1 LWKQVVVFFI
11 VNQWGRLALL
21 ATILWGLWYWN
32 SDYLIQSV
40 YPDGRDR
47 VLRVVGLG
55 IYPLTLWALA
65 SLGVLL
71 HKPNWFLRWWRW
83 WLAAV
88 ITITAIQAA
97 LGAVH
102 GPEGIVA
109 EGTFGGEVG
118 QWLWGSYIQGF
129 SLVLGLTVLASVF
142 LWPGPSYRAALAT
155 LRSMG
160 RLALA
165 SLRALGQLVLR
176 TAKATGRGMG
186 KLALA
191 SLRALRQFVLRTAE
205 ATGRGM
211 MMLARSSAR
220 TAWPGVK
227 SIARPPR
234 RQRPA
239 PPENATAAVAQDLAN
254 PKVVE
259 TEQGDEEELP
269 PQDIAFLEKDMDNL
283 LEREPAKST
292 SISVI
297 NGKQGAPPTS
307 IHKRNLPSVD
317 FLEQAPSAMVTEE
330 ETQGVA
336 SKIEETLSNHGVQV
350 TVDQIRPGPTV
361 TLYGL
366 SPGWIRRIREV
377 KERDTEGNILKD
389 SRGKPIVTRKE
400 ERTRVRV
407 DSIVAREK
415 DMALALAAPSL
426 RIQAPVPGE
435 SVVGIE
441 VPNQNPVLVSLRSVM
456 ESQQFQD
463 VTSKDGF
470 ALGLGQ
476 GTGGES
482 VVVDIRQLPHLLIA
496 GSTGSGKSV
505 CMNTLIVS
513 LAAQASPERLRLLLI
528 DPKRVELTPYNGL
541 PHLVAPVVVD
551 TEPAVRALKGMM
563 REMFRRYRR
572 LEKLKVRNIEGYHR
586 HPNALEP
593 MPYVVIAVDELADL
607 MMSAS
612 YEVEQ
617 TLTRLAQ
624 LGRATGIHLIVA
636 TQRPSVDVVTGLIK
650 ANFPS
655 RISFAVVSQV
665 DSRTILDAVGAERL
679 LGKGDMLFLSSDTP
693 KQQRVQGAFVSDH
706 EIGRLVDFWRM
717 QEGPPTLQFDLEP
730 EQGDRQDAAWD
741 GEAGGGSRDEML
753 DKAVELASRYSHLS
767 TSLLQRRL
775 RIGYPRAA
783 RLMDQLEDEGVISPG
798 EPGKS
803 REVIKRQE

>member
-1 LWKQVVVFFI
+1 MGVLGVLLGKQVPKRPLWKQAVVFFTL
-11 VNQWGRLALL
+11 NRWGRLALL
-21 ATILWGLWYWN
+21 SVILWGLWNWK
-32 SDYLIQSV
+32 SDYLILDV
-40 YPDGRDR
+40 YPDSRDQ
-47 VLRVVGLG
+47 VLRAVGLG
-55 IYPLTLWALA
+55 LYPLTLWALVA
-65 SLGVLL
+65 LGALI
-71 HKPNWFLRWWRW
+71 HRPQWFLQWWRW
-83 WLAAV
+83 WLATAAM
-88 ITITAIQAA
+88 TTAIQVA

-102 GPEGIVA
+102 GPDGVVA
-109 EGTFGGEVG
+109 EATFGGEAG
-118 QWLWGSYIQGF
+118 QWLWGSYAQG
-129 SLVLGLTVLASVF
+129 LPLALGLAVLASVV
-142 LWPGPSYRAALAT
+142 LWPKPSYRAALAT

-160 RLALA
+160 GLALA
-165 SLRALGQLVLR
+165 SLRAMGQLILR
-176 TAKATGRGMG
+176 TAKAGGRGT
-186 KLALA
+186 LI
-191 SLRALRQFVLRTAE
+191 
-205 ATGRGM
+205 
-211 MMLARSSAR
+211 LARSSAQ
-220 TAWPGVK
+220 TAWSGVK
-227 SIARPPR
+227 SIATPRR

-239 PPENATAAVAQDLAN
+239 SPEDATVAVGQKPADLEVATTDQ
-254 PKVVE
+254 E
-259 TEQGDEEELP
+259 DEEELP
-269 PQDIAFLEKDMDNL
+269 PQDVAFFEEDMDDL
-283 LEREPAKST
+283 LEEEPAEATST
-292 SISVI
+292 SAL
-297 NGKQGAPPTS
+297 NGKQDVPLS
-307 IHKRNLPSVD
+307 SVHKWALPSVD
-317 FLEQAPSAMVTEE
+317 FLEQTPPAVVTEE
-330 ETQGVA
+330 ETQEVA
-336 SKIEETLSNHGVQV
+336 SRIEETLRNHGVQV
-350 TVDQIRPGPTV
+350 TVDQIKPGPTV

-366 SPGWIRRIREV
+366 SPGWIRRVREV
-377 KERDTEGNILKD
+377 KERDAEGNVVKD
-389 SRGKPIVTRKE
+389 SRGKAVVVRKE
-400 ERTRVRV
+400 EQTRVRV

-441 VPNQNPVLVSLRSVM
+441 VPNKKPVLVSLRSVM
-456 ESQQFQD
+456 ESQSFKD
-463 VTSKDGF
+463 VVSKEGF
-470 ALGLGQ
+470 ALSLGQ
-476 GTGGES
+476 GSGGDP
-482 VVVDIRQLPHLLIA
+482 VVADIRHLPHLLIA

-541 PHLVAPVVVD
+541 PHLVAPVFVD

-563 REMFRRYRR
+563 REMFRRYRQMEQ
-572 LEKLKVRNIEGYHR
+572 LGVRNIEGYHH
-586 HPNALEP
+586 HPQALEP

-665 DSRTILDAVGAERL
+665 DSRTILDGAGAERL
-679 LGKGDMLFLSSDTP
+679 LGKGDMLFLSGDTP
-693 KQQRVQGAFVSDH
+693 KPQRVQGAYVSDR

-730 EQGDRQDAAWD
+730 EQEDSHGAAWD
-741 GEAGGGSRDEML
+741 GEAGGGSRDEMM

-803 REVIKRQE
+803 REVTKRQE

>member
-1 LWKQVVVFFI
+1 MGVLGVLLGKRVPKRPLWKQVVVFFI
-11 VNQWGRLALL
+11 VNRWGRLALL
-21 ATILWGLWYWN
+21 ALILWGLWYWN
-32 SDYLIQSV
+32 SDYLIQDV

-47 VLRVVGLG
+47 VLRLVGFG
-55 IYPLTLWALA
+55 VFPLALWALA
-65 SLGVLL
+65 SLGAML
-71 HKPNWFLRWWRW
+71 HRPQWFLRWWRW
-83 WLAAV
+83 WLATA
-88 ITITAIQAA
+88 ITATAIQAG

-102 GPEGIVA
+102 GPDGVVA
-109 EGTFGGEVG
+109 EATFGGEVG
-118 QWLWGSYIQGF
+118 QWLWGSYIQGLP
-129 SLVLGLTVLASVF
+129 LVLGLIALASVF
-142 LWPGPSYRAALAT
+142 LWPRPSYHAALAT
-155 LRSMG
+155 LRSTG

-165 SLRALGQLVLR
+165 SLRALGQLILH
-176 TAKATGRGMG
+176 TARATGMGM
-186 KLALA
+186 L
-191 SLRALRQFVLRTAE
+191 V
-205 ATGRGM
+205 
-211 MMLARSSAR
+211 LARSSAR
-220 TAWPGVK
+220 AAWSGVK
-227 SIARPPR
+227 FIARPPR
-234 RQRPA
+234 RQHPA
-239 PPENATAAVAQDLAN
+239 SPRSTTATVAQEPADPEVA
-254 PKVVE
+254 E
-259 TEQGDEEELP
+259 ADQEDEEEVP
-269 PQDIAFLEKDMDNL
+269 PQDMASLEKDLDDL
-283 LEREPAKST
+283 LEKEPVKATST
-292 SISVI
+292 SVL
-297 NGKQGAPPTS
+297 NGKQDAPPTS
-307 IHKRNLPSVD
+307 IHKWNLPSVD
-317 FLEQAPSAMVTEE
+317 FLEQTPPAMVTEE
-330 ETQGVA
+330 ETQEVA

-377 KERDTEGNILKD
+377 KERDAEGNILKD

-441 VPNQNPVLVSLRSVM
+441 VPNKKPVLVSLRSVM

-463 VTSKDGF
+463 ITSKGGF
-470 ALGLGQ
+470 ALSLGQ

-482 VVVDIRQLPHLLIA
+482 VAVDIRQLPHLLIA
-496 GSTGSGKSV
+496 GATGSGKSV

-572 LEKLKVRNIEGYHR
+572 LEELGVRNIEGYQR

-693 KQQRVQGAFVSDH
+693 KPQRVQGAFVSDH

-730 EQGDRQDAAWD
+730 EQGDSQGAAWD